1 MAVRITQNMINNN
14 MMRNL
19 NNSMGKMDKLQEQA
33 SSGRKISRPS
43 DDPVVATRGMFYRS
57 SLMENEQFQKNVNE
71 ANAWMDT
78 TDQALDD
85 VNNILQRAKEL
96 VIQSGGTLDQDGFNA
111 IASEMD
117 QLREHLG
124 NIANQSLGGKY
135 IFAGNDTSN
144 PPYDFATQVFTNQ
157 NTNDI
162 TLEVNKGIY
171 MPINVRGVDIFSKPS
186 ANDNIIQVLSDIST
200 QLRAGNSAASQI
212 TKVDEQLSNVLAE
225 RASLGARVNR
235 MELIDERLKSE
246 DLNLNKLM
254 SSNEDADMA
263 EVYTDLKMQESVH
276 KSALGIGARI
286 IQPSLLD
293 FLR

>member
-1 MAVRITQNMINNN
+1 MAVRITQNMLNSN

-57 SLMENEQFQKNVNE
+57 SLIENDQFQRNVNE
-71 ANAWMDT
+71 ASAWMDT
-78 TDQALDD
+78 TDQAMDD
-85 VNNILQRAKEL
+85 VNTIIHRVKEL
-96 VIQSGGTLDQDGFNA
+96 VIQSGSTMNQDGYNA
-111 IASEMD
+111 IAAEID
-117 QLREHLG
+117 QLKEHLG

-135 IFAGNDTSN
+135 IFAGNDTSH
-144 PPYDFATQVFTNQ
+144 PPFDFATDTFTNQ
-157 NTNDI
+157 NSNDI

-171 MPINVRGVDIFSKPS
+171 LPINVKGVEVFSVPS
-186 ANDNIIQVLSDIST
+186 TTDNIFQVLSDVST
-200 QLRAGNSAASQI
+200 QLRAGNNATSLI
-212 TKVDEQLSNVLAE
+212 PKVDEQLSNVLAI

-235 MELIDERLKSE
+235 MELIEERLGAE
-246 DLNLNKLM
+246 ELNLNKLM
-254 SSNEDADMA
+254 SDNEDADMA
-263 EVYTDLKMQESVH
+263 EVITDLKMQENVH
-276 KSALGIGARI
+276 KSALGVGARI